1 MQRGAIRSGGPA
13 DGPVALLAWE
23 LGAGLGHARRL
34 LTAASGLIAAGFRV
48 RVCQRE
54 LWACADAFFDLGV
67 PNFQAPHHRSQVPP
81 GETFRARGY
90 ADMMAVTGYQSVAG
104 LLPTVLGWD
113 ALIDAVRPAVIVA
126 DYAPMLALAAHGRV
140 PVVALG
146 DGFVLP
152 PTDRDRFPVLRAG
165 TPMADEGTMLDH
177 AAAVQVARGRT
188 PPVSLPALIGG
199 QARVVCTYPESDVYA
214 GLRSAPAAGPLT
226 VPGGALGA
234 APGPSVFFYL
244 AADFPH
250 TAKLLQAL
258 CDLRLPAEGYVRD
271 APEPLRAALR
281 QHGLR
286 LHDRPPP
293 LSEALA
299 RGRLV
304 VHHGGIGTIEACL
317 AAGRPQALLPRH
329 FEQTLNAQ
337 VLVGQGVARR
347 LPVPFSLAEAQTL
360 LAESARSPDLLA
372 RAQDLAAAL
381 AGRPGSLDA
390 LVAACRT
397 LAA

>member
-1 MQRGAIRSGGPA
+1 MQRGG

-23 LGAGLGHARRL
+23 LGAGFGHARRL
-34 LTAASGLIAAGFRV
+34 LTAARGLIAAGFRV

-54 LWACADAFFDLGV
+54 LWACAEDFFALGV
-67 PNFQAPHHRSQVPP
+67 PNLQAPHHRSQVPA
-81 GETFRARGY
+81 GQTFRARGF
-90 ADMMAVTGYQSVAG
+90 ADMMAVTGYQSVEG

-113 ALIDAVRPAVIVA
+113 ALIDVVRPAVIVT

-152 PTDRDRFPVLRAG
+152 PTDRATFPVLREG
-165 TPMADEGTMLDH
+165 TCMADEPAQLAN
-177 AAAVQVARGRT
+177 AARVQAIRDR
-188 PPVSLPALIGG
+188 PVPEALPALIGG

-214 GLRSAPAAGPLT
+214 GQRREPADGPLEAGT
-226 VPGGALGA
+226 GPLRE
-234 APGPSVFFYL
+234 APGPSIFFYL

-281 QHGLR
+281 TNRIR

-293 LSEALA
+293 LHEALTRA
-299 RGRLV
+299 RLV
-304 VHHGGIGTIEACL
+304 VHHGGIGTIETCL
-317 AAGRPQALLPRH
+317 AAGRPQVLLPRH
-329 FEQTLNAQ
+329 FEQTLNAET
-337 VLVGQGVARR
+337 LARQGVARR
-347 LPVPFSLAEAQTL
+347 LPVPFSLAEAGPI
-360 LAESARSPDLLA
+360 LAEAAQSSDLLA
-372 RAQDLAAAL
+372 RAQGVAASL
-381 AGRPGSLDA
+381 AGRPGSLDS
-390 LVAACRT
+390 LVAACRA